1 MGSLMAGWDSQVPDP
16 RTAEIQRNQ
25 SLTNEGIEAYW
36 RSKKKVEEEHLRA
49 ISDLL
54 MKSSQESIIMESER
68 KRSSSLPLSNTKE
81 SQREMETDQTN
92 LEKLINKNGC
102 IMGCRWTRSSSA
114 FLNEPPVIA
123 AESPT
128 NKYAS
133 QYHVAAGIATSKPS
147 SITGIIS

>member
-1 MGSLMAGWDSQVPDP
+1 MGSLMAGLDSQVPDP

-54 MKSSQESIIMESER
+54 MKSSQQLNYLIAIVVVKELSVKESIIMESER

-81 SQREMETDQTN
+81 SQLEMETDQTI
-92 LEKLINKNGC
+92 LEKLINKNG
-102 IMGCRWTRSSSA
+102 WYVST
-114 FLNEPPVIA
+114 
-123 AESPT
+123 T
-128 NKYAS
+128 
-133 QYHVAAGIATSKPS
+133 
-147 SITGIIS
+147 

>member
-1 MGSLMAGWDSQVPDP
+1 MGSLMAGLDSQVPDP

-49 ISDLL
+49 ISDIL
-54 MKSSQESIIMESER
+54 MKSSQEIIIMESER

-81 SQREMETDQTN
+81 SQLEMETDQTI
-92 LEKLINKNGC
+92 LEKLINKNGW
-102 IMGCRWTRSSSA
+102 WTRSSSA

-123 AESPT
+123 AESPA

-147 SITGIIS
+147 SITGISS

>member
-1 MGSLMAGWDSQVPDP
+1 MGSLMEGWDSQVPDP

-49 ISDLL
+49 IADLL
-54 MKSSQESIIMESER
+54 MKSSQESIITESER
-68 KRSSSLPLSNTKE
+68 KRSSSLPLPNTKE
-81 SQREMETDQTN
+81 SQLEMETDQTN
-92 LEKLINKNGC
+92 LEKLINKNGW
-102 IMGCRWTRSSSA
+102 WTRSGSA

-123 AESPT
+123 AESPA

-133 QYHVAAGIATSKPS
+133 RYHVAAGIATSKPS
-147 SITGIIS
+147 SITGISS